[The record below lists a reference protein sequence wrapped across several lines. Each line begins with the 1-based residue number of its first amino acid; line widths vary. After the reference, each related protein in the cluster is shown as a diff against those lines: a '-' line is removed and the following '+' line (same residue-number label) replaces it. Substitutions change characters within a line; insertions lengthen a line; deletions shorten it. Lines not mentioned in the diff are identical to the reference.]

1 MERSMR
7 WPKACGGRGRA
18 RGRSPAR
25 RRVSEFECASRTGAL
40 RVTYGQAVTRPVRYL
55 RGERVVG
62 LSDGEMVVRM
72 TIS

>member
-40 RVTYGQAVTRPVRYL
+40 RVTYGHAVIRPVRYL
-55 RGERVVG
+55 PGERLVG
-62 LSDGEMVVRM
+62 LSKDEIVVRM
-72 TIS
+72 AFS